1 MVQDT
6 LRGPV
11 LASLPFFDRRKVVDL
26 LDRVPTMD
34 EGSRVVVDQVLM
46 LLVSTCVLDQGFQLA
61 A

>member
-1 MVQDT
+1 
-6 LRGPV
+6 V